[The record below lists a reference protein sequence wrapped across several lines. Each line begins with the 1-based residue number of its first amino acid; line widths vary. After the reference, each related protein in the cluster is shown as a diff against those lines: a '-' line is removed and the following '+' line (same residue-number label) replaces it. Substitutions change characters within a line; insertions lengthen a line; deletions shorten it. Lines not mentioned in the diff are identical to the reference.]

1 MSDMEELFSWIR
13 SITYYLIFIT
23 VVENLLPNKKYEKY
37 IKLFSGMVLILL
49 VLKPIT
55 GGLRLD
61 DKLAYYFESIS
72 LKKEAGEL
80 TGKISKMEGQRLES
94 MIAKYQN
101 AVGTDL
107 KSMAETDGFSC
118 RESKAEIDQNQES
131 STFGHVMRVTMVLV
145 PGETGEKTQ
154 DVAVSGNGTTPVKK
168 IQEVEE
174 VKITQSESKKSDGRG
189 QEDVRK
195 QKQEEN
201 SRLSGLRRRIAEY
214 YDLEEQ
220 DIEIQMEDGKG

>member
-1 MSDMEELFSWIR
+1 MEELFSWIR
-13 SITYYLIFIT
+13 NITYYLIFIT
-23 VVENLLPNKKYEKY
+23 VVGNLLPNKKYEKY

-49 VLKPIT
+49 VLKPVT

-61 DKLAYYFESIS
+61 DTVAYYFESIS

-80 TGKISKMEGQRLES
+80 TGKLSEMEGKRLES
-94 MIAKYQN
+94 MIARYEE
-101 AVGTDL
+101 AIGTDL

-118 RESKAEIDQNQES
+118 RETRAEIDQDQES
-131 STFGHVMRVTMVLV
+131 STFGHVVRVTMVLS
-145 PGETGEKTQ
+145 PGGTGKETE
-154 DVAVSGNGTTPVKK
+154 DISVSGTGGMPVKK
-168 IQEVEE
+168 VPEVEE
-174 VKITQSESKKSDGRG
+174 VKIAGTEQEKSEDKA

>member
-13 SITYYLIFIT
+13 NITYYLIFIT
-23 VVENLLPNKKYEKY
+23 VVGNLLPSKKYEKY
-37 IKLFSGMVLILL
+37 IKLFAGMVLILL

-61 DKLAYYFESIS
+61 DTLAYYFEAIS

-80 TGKISKMEGQRLES
+80 TGKLSDMEGKRLEA
-94 MIAKYQN
+94 MISRYEE

-107 KSMAETDGFSC
+107 ESMAETEGFSC
-118 RESKAEIDQNQES
+118 RVTRAEINQDQES
-131 STFGHVMRVTMVLV
+131 STFGHVMRVTMILT
-145 PGETGEKTQ
+145 PERIGEEGKEA
-154 DVAVSGNGTTPVKK
+154 AVSGTGTAPVEKV
-168 IQEVEE
+168 QEVEE
-174 VKITQSESKKSDGRG
+174 VKITGSKQEEADHKG

>member
-1 MSDMEELFSWIR
+1 MSGMEELFSWIR
-13 SITYYLIFIT
+13 NITYYLIFIT
-23 VVENLLPNKKYEKY
+23 VVGNLLPNKKYEKY
-37 IKLFSGMVLILL
+37 IKLFAGMVLILL

-61 DKLAYYFESIS
+61 DTLAYYFESIS

-80 TGKISKMEGQRLES
+80 TGKLSEMDGKRLES
-94 MIAKYQN
+94 MIARYEE

-107 KSMAETDGFSC
+107 KSMAETDGFTC
-118 RESKAEIDQNQES
+118 RESRAEINQDQES
-131 STFGHVMRVTMVLV
+131 STFGHVVRVTLVLV
-145 PGETGEKTQ
+145 PGGTGEEGT
-154 DVAVSGNGTTPVKK
+154 DIAVSGNGNLPVKK
-168 IQEVEE
+168 VQEVEE
-174 VKITQSESKKSDGRG
+174 VKIAGSEPEKTDDKGL
-189 QEDVRK
+189 EEVRK

>member
-1 MSDMEELFSWIR
+1 MSGMEELFSWIR
-13 SITYYLIFIT
+13 NITYYLIFIT
-23 VVENLLPNKKYEKY
+23 VVGNLLPNKKYEKY
-37 IKLFSGMVLILL
+37 IKLFAGMVLILL

-61 DKLAYYFESIS
+61 DTLAYYFESIS

-80 TGKISKMEGQRLES
+80 TGKLSAMEGKRLES
-94 MIAKYQN
+94 MIARYEE

-107 KSMAETDGFSC
+107 KSMAETDGFYC
-118 RESKAEIDQNQES
+118 RESRAEINQDQGS
-131 STFGHVMRVTMVLV
+131 STFGHVVRVTMVLA
-145 PGETGEKTQ
+145 PGRTGEEGT
-154 DVAVSGNGTTPVKK
+154 DIAVSGNGSLPVKK
-168 IQEVEE
+168 VQEVEE
-174 VKITQSESKKSDGRG
+174 VKIAGSEPEKSDDKGL
-189 QEDVRK
+189 EDVRK

>member
-1 MSDMEELFSWIR
+1 MEELFNWIR
-13 SITYYLIFIT
+13 NITYYLIFIT
-23 VVENLLPNKKYEKY
+23 VVGNLLPNKKYEKY
-37 IKLFSGMVLILL
+37 IKLFTGMVLILL
-49 VLKPIT
+49 VLKPVT

-61 DKLAYYFESIS
+61 DTLAYYFESIT

-80 TGKISKMEGQRLES
+80 TGKLADMEGKRLES
-94 MIAKYQN
+94 MIARYEE
-101 AVGTDL
+101 AIGTDL

-118 RESKAEIDQNQES
+118 RESRVKIDREQGS
-131 STFGHVMRVTMVLV
+131 AAFGHIVGVTLVLAPEGNEEEGKV
-145 PGETGEKTQ
+145 LS
-154 DVAVSGNGTTPVKK
+154 VSGNGGMPVKK
-168 IQEVEE
+168 VEEVEE
-174 VKITQSESKKSDGRG
+174 VKIAGKEPEKDDGKG

>member
-1 MSDMEELFSWIR
+1 VSGMDELFSWIR
-13 SITYYLIFIT
+13 NITYYLIFIT
-23 VVENLLPNKKYEKY
+23 VVGNLLPNKKYEKY
-37 IKLFSGMVLILL
+37 IKLFAGMVLILL

-61 DKLAYYFESIS
+61 DTLAYYFESIS

-80 TGKISKMEGQRLES
+80 TGKLSDMEGKRLES
-94 MIAKYQN
+94 MIARYEE

-107 KSMAETDGFSC
+107 KSMAETDGFTC
-118 RESKAEIDQNQES
+118 RESRAVIDQNQES
-131 STFGHVMRVTMVLV
+131 STFGHVVRVTMILT
-145 PGETGEKTQ
+145 PGGTGEEGT
-154 DVAVSGNGTTPVKK
+154 DIAVSGNGSPPVKK
-168 IQEVEE
+168 VQEVEE
-174 VKITQSESKKSDGRG
+174 VKIAGQEPEQSEDKGL
-189 QEDVRK
+189 EVVRK

>member
-1 MSDMEELFSWIR
+1 
-13 SITYYLIFIT
+13 
-23 VVENLLPNKKYEKY
+23 
-37 IKLFSGMVLILL
+37 MVLILL
-49 VLKPIT
+49 VLKPVT

-61 DKLAYYFESIS
+61 DTIAYYFESIS

-80 TGKISKMEGQRLES
+80 TGKLSEMEGKRLES
-94 MIAKYQN
+94 MIARYEE
-101 AVGTDL
+101 AIGTDL

-118 RESKAEIDQNQES
+118 RETRAEIDQDQES
-131 STFGHVMRVTMVLV
+131 STFGHVVRVTMVLS
-145 PGETGEKTQ
+145 PGGTGKETE
-154 DVAVSGNGTTPVKK
+154 DIAVSGNGGMPVKK
-168 IQEVEE
+168 S
-174 VKITQSESKKSDGRG
+174 TGGGRSENSRYGTGKKSDDKA